1 MAHQKINSLKI
12 ELKVYPGSKKQSI
25 ECISFQDNVIS
36 LKVHVHAQPEN
47 GKANKAII
55 DLLSDYF
62 SVPKSKIQ
70 LQSGATSRNKIL
82 FIPEISDKNLEHI
95 PKQLSLC

>member
-1 MAHQKINSLKI
+1 MEQQTINNLKI
-12 ELKVYPGSKKQSI
+12 QVKVYPGSKKQSI
-25 ECISFQDNVIS
+25 ECLSFSGTLIS
-36 LKVHVHAQPEN
+36 LKSHIHAQPEN
-47 GKANKAII
+47 GKANKALI

-70 LQSGATSRNKIL
+70 LHSGATSRNKVLLIA
-82 FIPEISDKNLEHI
+82 EISDKNLEHI